1 MRENNKKTIVIFGGS
16 GGIGFE
22 ATKYFFKKG
31 YNLVVTYNKNPKLIK
46 NFISKKKEQ
55 QNKIFTFK
63 CSFFNQNSIK
73 KTIKFAF
80 KQNHE
85 VSCVINCVG
94 IFEYDNLKSFNY
106 KKISQDP
113 LLIKKISKRK
123 FYFTLKK
130 CFKINR
136 NKIFNFPVKNTL

>member
-1 MRENNKKTIVIFGGS
+1 MRENNKKTIIIFGGS

-22 ATKYFFKKG
+22 ATKYFYKKG

-46 NFISKKKEQ
+46 NFISKKRQQ

-63 CSFFNQNSIK
+63 CSFLNQNSIK

-80 KQNHE
+80 KQNNE

-94 IFEYDNLKSFNY
+94 WRHSLFLRSFVQNQVE
-106 KKISQDP
+106 KIWKTSD
-113 LLIKKISKRK
+113 ISLGAGDQSCPR
-123 FYFTLKK
+123 
-130 CFKINR
+130 R
-136 NKIFNFPVKNTL
+136 N